1 MPQQAIVRAGGK
13 PQVWV
18 LDAKNQAHLK
28 AIEVGELTNRSYRI
42 KSGLQAGQKIVVEG
56 MERLSDGAPV
66 TATAWKAPEAVKTA
80 SSH

>member
-1 MPQQAIVRAGGK
+1 M
-13 PQVWV
+13 

-56 MERLSDGAPV
+56 MERLSDARRDGDRLEGA
-66 TATAWKAPEAVKTA
+66 
-80 SSH
+80 

>member
-13 PQVWV
+13 PQVG
-18 LDAKNQAHLK
+18 ARRQEQAHLK